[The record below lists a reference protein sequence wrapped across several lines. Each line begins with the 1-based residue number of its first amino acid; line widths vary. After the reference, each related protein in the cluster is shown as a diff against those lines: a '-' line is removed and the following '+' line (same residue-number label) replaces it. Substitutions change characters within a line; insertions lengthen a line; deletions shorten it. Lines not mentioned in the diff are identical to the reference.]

1 MSFKKPFD
9 IIIHLKRKGPKV
21 FIPKGIQRKFNV
33 SEEAKLQ
40 DGGKT
45 VFYRGH
51 YHKVSHID
59 KSDVHIEIL
68 HTIEDQFGDKLY
80 PGYSTI
86 LIQWADLV

>member
-1 MSFKKPFD
+1 M
-9 IIIHLKRKGPKV
+9 

-40 DGGKT
+40 DGGKS
-45 VFYRGH
+45 VLYKGKI
-51 YHKVSHID
+51 HKVSHID
-59 KSDVHIEIL
+59 KSGVHIELTKIV
-68 HTIEDQFGDKLY
+68 EDQFGDRLY